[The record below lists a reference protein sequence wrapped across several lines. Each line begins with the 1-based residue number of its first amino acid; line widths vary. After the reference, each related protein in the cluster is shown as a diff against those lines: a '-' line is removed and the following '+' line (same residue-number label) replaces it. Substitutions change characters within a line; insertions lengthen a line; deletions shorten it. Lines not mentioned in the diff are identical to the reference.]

1 MSLEE
6 IVSTYGYIAIVIGTF
21 LEGETVLVLGGFAT
35 HRGYLELPWV
45 VICGFLGTLFG
56 DQLYFFIG
64 RIKGTNFLE
73 KRLYWKLRS
82 KRVFDLLHKHQLL
95 LILGFRF
102 LYGLRTVTPFLL
114 GASGIQ
120 PVRFLIFNIIG
131 AFFWAIAI
139 GVSGYLFGHAFE
151 LIIGNINRYE
161 SRLFIALAAIGI
173 LVWFLHW
180 FRQGK
185 ATRQFAKSNNDT

>member
-21 LEGETVLVLGGFAT
+21 FEGETVLVLGGFAT

-56 DQLYFFIG
+56 DQLYFYIG
-64 RIKGTNFLE
+64 RVKGTKFLA
-73 KRLYWKLRS
+73 KRPYWQVKS
-82 KRVFDLLHKHQLL
+82 ERVLDLLHRRQLL

-114 GASGIQ
+114 GAGGIQ
-120 PVRFLIFNIIG
+120 PVQFLILNAIG
-131 AFFWAIAI
+131 AFLWATAI

-151 LIIGNINRYE
+151 LIIGEINRYE
-161 SRLFIALAAIGI
+161 SRLFIALVTSGALI
-173 LVWFLHW
+173 WFIHW
-180 FRQGK
+180 FRRRR
-185 ATRQFAKSNNDT
+185 AAK

>member
-21 LEGETVLVLGGFAT
+21 FEGETVLVLGGFAT

-56 DQLYFFIG
+56 DQLYFYIG

-73 KRLYWKLRS
+73 KRPYWKLRS
-82 KRVFDLLHKHQLL
+82 ERVFDLLHRHQLL

-102 LYGLRTVTPFLL
+102 FYGLRTVTPFLL
-114 GASGIQ
+114 GAGGIQ
-120 PVRFLIFNIIG
+120 PVRFLILNIIG
-131 AFFWAIAI
+131 AFSWAVAI

-161 SRLFIALAAIGI
+161 SRLFIALAASGI
-173 LVWFLHW
+173 LAWFLHW
-180 FRQGK
+180 FRQRK
-185 ATRQFAKSNNDT
+185 ATRQFTKSSKDM